1 MKYAVSVE
9 VDGTGSG
16 SCPVANF
23 VLKVLNLGVLLS
35 DFDSASIQV
44 NPYYLWA
51 ATDFINFPV
60 IDLSHLQSMSSCEP
74 HAMQIIGIRLSRCY
88 ANTCAVVNQ
97 GQSML

>member
-1 MKYAVSVE
+1 MWKA
-9 VDGTGSG
+9 DGTSSG

-23 VLKVLNLGVLLS
+23 VLQVFNLGVLLS

-60 IDLSHLQSMSSCEP
+60 IHLSQLQGMNSCDLHEL
-74 HAMQIIGIRLSRCY
+74 QIIGIRLSCYY

-97 GQSML
+97 G

>member
-1 MKYAVSVE
+1 M
-9 VDGTGSG
+9 DGTGSG
-16 SCPVANF
+16 SCPVTNF
-23 VLKVLNLGVLLS
+23 VLQVFNLGVLLS

-60 IDLSHLQSMSSCEP
+60 IDLSHLQGISSCEL
-74 HAMQIIGIRLSRCY
+74 HGMQIIDIRLSRYY

-97 GQSML
+97 G